1 MTDAAVLAAILDSLQ
16 DPLLFADTE
25 HRIWYMNQ
33 AAIEYYR
40 EGENLIGRSL
50 LDCHNERS
58 QLLITDILKA
68 MRAGEEERLISESD
82 VHRVY
87 MRAVRD
93 GRGRLL
99 GYYERYE
106 PLTGRAGDDPARAR

>member
-1 MTDAAVLAAILDSLQ
+1 
-16 DPLLFADTE
+16 
-25 HRIWYMNQ
+25 
-33 AAIEYYR
+33 
-40 EGENLIGRSL
+40 
-50 LDCHNERS
+50 
-58 QLLITDILKA
+58 
-68 MRAGEEERLISESD
+68 LISESD
-82 VHRVY
+82 EQRVY